1 MESMTVQQF
10 SSFKNSYLTA
20 EVSVKEDVCV
30 SRQESVGA
38 VISGSYAEESMG
50 THPRTT
56 CVEESSGEIYFSD
69 VYLWVRK
76 LSHQLSF
83 GREPSY

>member
-1 MESMTVQQF
+1 
-10 SSFKNSYLTA
+10 
-20 EVSVKEDVCV
+20 
-30 SRQESVGA
+30 
-38 VISGSYAEESMG
+38 MG

-69 VYLWVRK
+69 VYLLVWE
-76 LSHQLSF
+76 LSHRLSF